1 MKKTLFTI
9 LIVSLFISCNQKN
22 ENKTTVKSTPEFTYD
37 ESQKETNDF
46 YDDAET
52 HELKGA
58 RTINVVAANDLLTER
73 NISDPVKITVVKEIL
88 EEFFTITK
96 ENISTGRFVITA
108 QDGYRAIKA
117 VNGIY
122 FKIHS

>member
-1 MKKTLFTI
+1 MKQ
-9 LIVSLFISCNQKN
+9 LIIFFLTASISGSCDQNNDQISNLKVIPDLSYDTNQN
-22 ENKTTVKSTPEFTYD
+22 I
-37 ESQKETNDF
+37 TNDF

-108 QDGYRAIKA
+108 KDGYRAIKA